1 MLDPARTRRRVR
13 AAYCLGVGTGMLTW
27 GNIVFGIT
35 TADLAG
41 RLYWGTAALL
51 NSLAVILAIQE
62 VAVTVLWMKLRRADA
77 LRLLEEDTNVEDDKP
92 DKQDSHLPF

>member
-13 AAYCLGVGTGMLTW
+13 AACCLGVGTGMLTW

-35 TADLAG
+35 TEDWSG

-51 NSLAVILAIQE
+51 NSLAAILAIQE
-62 VAVTVLWMKLRRADA
+62 VAVTILWMKLRRADA
-77 LRLLEEDTNVEDDKP
+77 LRLLEEDTSVEDGEP
-92 DKQDSHLPF
+92 DNSDSHLPF